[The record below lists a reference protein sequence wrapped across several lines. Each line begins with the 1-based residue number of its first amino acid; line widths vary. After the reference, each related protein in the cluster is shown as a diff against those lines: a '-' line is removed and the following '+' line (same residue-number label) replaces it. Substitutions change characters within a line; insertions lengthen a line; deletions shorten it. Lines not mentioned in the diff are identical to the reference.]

1 MSQNQDRDRDEAG
14 RARQA
19 RPRDELGRPLPYGE
33 TGVEPVS
40 EDPLPPHETID
51 KALALVREG
60 RPFSA
65 HEVLEARWKAG
76 PDEERDLWQG
86 LAQICVG
93 LTHSLRGNAVGAS
106 RLVERGIGRIEQY
119 AASAGPTYGL
129 DLDEVARKAR
139 ARIAG

>member
-40 EDPLPPHETID
+40 EDPLPPLETIE

-65 HEVLEARWKAG
+65 REVLEARWKAG

-119 AASAGPTYGL
+119 AGTAGPTYGL
-129 DLDEVARKAR
+129 DLGEVASKAR
-139 ARIAG
+139 ARLAG

>member
-1 MSQNQDRDRDEAG
+1 MSQNRDRDRDEAG

-40 EDPLPPHETID
+40 EDPLPPLETIE

-76 PDEERDLWQG
+76 PDDERDLWQG

-119 AASAGPTYGL
+119 AGSAGPTYGL

-139 ARIAG
+139 ARIAR